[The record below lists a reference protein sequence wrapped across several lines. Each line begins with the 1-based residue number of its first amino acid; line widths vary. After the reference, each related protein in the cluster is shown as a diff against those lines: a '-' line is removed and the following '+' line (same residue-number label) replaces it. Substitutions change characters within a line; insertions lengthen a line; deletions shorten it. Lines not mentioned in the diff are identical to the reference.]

1 MGKYKELALR
11 AIDNDAGEEAWVLA
25 DEFICEVAQRE
36 PRMYEEFICRLEKLA
51 YRISK
56 EKAEMIV
63 KSMQPKGQYWNFQQV
78 KEFAKEHGVT
88 GDWIDWYLVMNMVYN
103 DYCDTAKLYNLQND
117 PEFFFSLARDFI
129 EDPDARPLKVE
140 KYFLD

>member
-1 MGKYKELALR
+1 MGKYRELAMR
-11 AIDNDAGEEAWVLA
+11 AIDNNAGEETWEFA

-36 PRMYEEFICRLEKLA
+36 PRMYEEFICHLEKLA

-56 EKAEMIV
+56 EKAETIV

-78 KEFAKEHGVT
+78 KEFVKEHDVNS
-88 GDWIDWYLVMNMVYN
+88 DWIDWYLVMNMVYN
-103 DYCDTAKLYNLQND
+103 DYCDTAKMYNLQND

-129 EDPDARPLKVE
+129 EDPDAKPLKVE

>member
-1 MGKYKELALR
+1 MGKYRELAMR
-11 AIDNDAGEEAWVLA
+11 AIDNDAGEEAWELA
-25 DEFICEVAQRE
+25 DEFICEIAQRE
-36 PRMYEEFICRLEKLA
+36 PRMYEEFICHLEKLA

-63 KSMQPKGQYWNFQQV
+63 KGMQPKGQYWNFQQV
-78 KEFAKEHGVT
+78 KEFAKEHGAT

-103 DYCDTAKLYNLQND
+103 DYCDTAKMYNLQND

>member
-1 MGKYKELALR
+1 
-11 AIDNDAGEEAWVLA
+11 
-25 DEFICEVAQRE
+25 
-36 PRMYEEFICRLEKLA
+36 MYEEFICHLEKLA

-78 KEFAKEHGVT
+78 KEFAKEHGAI

-103 DYCDTAKLYNLQND
+103 DYCDTAKMYNLQND